1 MHHRALFIGVA
12 IAAAWLTITQAV
24 AGVLYAATAHQAGP
38 GEESSG
44 RLYAVNAVNGKWR
57 LVGPIRVEA
66 RPALA
71 IDGLAVH
78 PKTGLLYGITSRES
92 AEPSL
97 LTIDPRTAQA
107 TVIGSLGVRGT
118 DIHFD
123 EEGTLF
129 IWIAET
135 NRLGI
140 VNLATGRV
148 SSVTATGLKEASS
161 GGLAI
166 NSRGVAL
173 VASRTSRALIEQ
185 FDAST
190 GDAMGA
196 LALSDASLVHALDAL
211 AFSENG
217 RLVAVNEPVP
227 GRPGRELVSI
237 DTETGGVSRIGPLP
251 DDVDAIAFDERA
263 RVGGSKRGLLLI
275 FIAVFIGLHIIGALR
290 WRSVR

>member
-1 MHHRALFIGVA
+1 MHQRALFIAVA
-12 IAAAWLTITQAV
+12 IAAAWLTIAQA
-24 AGVLYAATAHQAGP
+24 AASVLYAATAHEAGAG
-38 GEESSG
+38 GEASG
-44 RLYAVNAVNGKWR
+44 RLYAVNAMNGKWR
-57 LVGPIRVEA
+57 LVGPIRIGA
-66 RPALA
+66 TSALA

-78 PKTGLLYGITSRES
+78 PRTGKLYGITSRVS

-107 TVIGSLGVRGT
+107 TLIGPLGVRGT

-123 EEGTLF
+123 DEGTLY

-148 SSVTATGLKEASS
+148 SSVAS

-173 VASRTSRALIEQ
+173 VASRTSRPLIEQ

-211 AFSENG
+211 AFSDNG

-227 GRPGRELVSI
+227 GKPGRELLSI
-237 DTETGGVSRIGPLP
+237 DTETGGVTRIGPLP

-263 RVGGSKRGLLLI
+263 RTGGSKRGLVVL
-275 FIAVFIGLHIIGALR
+275 FIAVFITLHVIGAVR
-290 WRSVR
+290 WRTGT